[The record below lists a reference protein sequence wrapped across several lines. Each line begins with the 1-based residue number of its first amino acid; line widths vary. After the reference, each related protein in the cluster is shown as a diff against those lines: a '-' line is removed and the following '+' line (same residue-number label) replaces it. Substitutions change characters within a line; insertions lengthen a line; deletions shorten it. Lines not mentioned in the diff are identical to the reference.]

1 MISPSNWEQIQALF
15 HAALERAPGERAAF
29 LRAQGND
36 DEIVREVA
44 SLLAA
49 HADADAL
56 VAAGGRHEADA
67 SPAPAG
73 AARGASPAVTLPA
86 GAQLGPYVVVCP
98 LGAGAMGEVY
108 RARDTNLRREVALK
122 VLPESLAANRDRLA
136 RFTREA
142 RTLGALNHP
151 HIAQVYGFEEYG
163 GVRALVMELVEG
175 QDLAQ
180 HVARGPL
187 RVEEALRIARQIAE
201 ALEAAHAR
209 GIVHRDLKPAN
220 IMIRDDGTVK
230 VLDFGLAKA
239 WMDDLATGHATDHR
253 AAIRHDSTHRH
264 RGRRPRR
271 HGRVHVAGAGA
282 GRGCRQGQ

>member
-56 VAAGGRHEADA
+56 LDAAGRHEADA

-73 AARGASPAVTLPA
+73 AARGASPAVTLPD
-86 GAQLGPYVVVCP
+86 GAHLGPYVVVSP

-122 VLPESLAANRDRLA
+122 VLPASLAANRDRLA

-151 HIAQVYGFEEYG
+151 HIAQVYGFEEHG

-180 HVARGPL
+180 HVARGPIP
-187 RVEEALRIARQIAE
+187 RGGGVTDRAADRRGARGGARARHRAPGSQARQ
-201 ALEAAHAR
+201 H
-209 GIVHRDLKPAN
+209 
-220 IMIRDDGTVK
+220 
-230 VLDFGLAKA
+230 
-239 WMDDLATGHATDHR
+239 
-253 AAIRHDSTHRH
+253 HD
-264 RGRRPRR
+264 P
-271 HGRVHVAGAGA
+271 
-282 GRGCRQGQ
+282 